1 MGTSLNG
8 LTPASTYQGLIKTT
22 DNAAISGT
30 AKFLSDGLGN
40 DSAFALSTTAVGVK
54 TNSPVH
60 PVDVV
65 NDGGT
70 GISTR
75 NAASNYSIMRLGTDN
90 VNGYSFIQNG
100 KAGTGTTLPL
110 AFRFDSAE
118 AMRITSTGNV
128 GIGITAP
135 TAKLHLLSTSSDYAI
150 TAENTVSGQQNFL
163 LFRAGANI
171 GDINRPNGTNNV
183 RLNVNFGSF
192 VFGTDT
198 AGSPTER
205 FRITDNGVTF
215 NGDTAAANALD
226 DYEEGTWTPSLGGN
240 TTYTGQVG
248 TYTKIGRQVTV
259 HFVVGVTTLGT
270 GSAANITGLPFTS
283 FSSNRG
289 AGGVAFIDAPSTGYA
304 SINPAALV
312 NSTTLAFTTST
323 ILGVWADQSN
333 VFTDGT
339 TIAGTV
345 TYFV

>member
-30 AKFLSDGLGN
+30 AKYLSDGLGN
-40 DSAFALSTTAVGVK
+40 DSVLALSTGA
-54 TNSPVH
+54 
-60 PVDVV
+60 
-65 NDGGT
+65 
-70 GISTR
+70 
-75 NAASNYSIMRLGTDN
+75 
-90 VNGYSFIQNG
+90 
-100 KAGTGTTLPL
+100 
-110 AFRFDSAE
+110 
-118 AMRITSTGNV
+118 V
-128 GIGITAP
+128 GIGTSSPSGILSIVDSYHSTFWRNANFG
-135 TAKLHLLSTSSDYAI
+135 TSLLLSADAGSDQRTWQFSSRFQG
-150 TAENTVSGQQNFL
+150 T
-163 LFRAGANI
+163 
-171 GDINRPNGTNNV
+171 NRIDLAVLRSTNGTTY
-183 RLNVNFGSF
+183 GS
-192 VFGTDT
+192 
-198 AGSPTER
+198 SPTGLSYAEVAR
-205 FRITDNGVTF
+205 FTENGLTF